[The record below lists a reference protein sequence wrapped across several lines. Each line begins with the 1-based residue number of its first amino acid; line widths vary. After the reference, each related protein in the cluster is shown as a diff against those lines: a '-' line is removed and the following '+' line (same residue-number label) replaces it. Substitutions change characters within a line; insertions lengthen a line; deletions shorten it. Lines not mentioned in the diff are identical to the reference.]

1 MKTGFIVLGDNI
13 LESFLAV
20 SEREQSQGLMF
31 VEPPTPIMSFVYTA
45 PKINKF
51 WMQNTPSDLDIVFCY
66 KNKVSQIHHG
76 KPFSTQTIGNNEFSD
91 LVIELPFGTCREMG
105 IKIGSS
111 AQLLK

>member
-1 MKTGFIVLGDNI
+1 MKTGFISVGDSVLEA
-13 LESFLAV
+13 LLAV
-20 SEREQSQGLMF
+20 SEHEQQRGLMF
-31 VEPPTPIMSFVYTA
+31 VEQPVPYMAFLYNEPRV
-45 PKINKF
+45 NKF